1 MSTEIRNV
9 DHIFKRFADLEGG
22 RTTYN
27 NMWDTITEF
36 VIPHRGDFTAK
47 RAPGSRRDRRLF
59 DSTAIRANEY
69 LAATLKEGIMPIHDI
84 WGKVE
89 SMSPELNQTDQ
100 FAEFFD
106 RLNRIIYNQFSN
118 PKTNFH
124 SQNHEIFLD
133 LCAYGTACMY
143 VDDDRGRGLRFKTIH
158 LSEIFIAEDKNGL
171 VDTVFRKFQLTPRQA
186 AQEWG
191 FENLSS
197 DLQSLSQQSPD
208 DLVDFLHCVKPNDD
222 YDGTKKGATNLPFSS
237 YYCEFTSRHV
247 LETGGYHEMPY
258 MIPRWF
264 KFVGEIYG
272 RSPAW
277 GAMPDIMM
285 INNLK
290 SILIRASQ
298 KAADPVYLVADDGVV
313 LPLDTRP
320 GGVNF
325 VSRGP
330 SGQMDNIQTLPNDG
344 KFDVTYKLLETVQVD
359 IRNAFYIDPLAMRD
373 TDRMTA
379 TEVNERR
386 DEQLRFIGP
395 QVGRIQT
402 EYIGPLLQRI
412 YGLLERAGKLPKM
425 DPEMEKILNKVGLDI
440 AYSAPL
446 FNTERRQEPMAF
458 QRTIQAI
465 TPLLQLN
472 PGLMNVFDQ
481 ETVAREIA
489 MVYGTPASYIKDVD
503 VYEGEKAAAEQQQ
516 AQAQQA
522 MMDNQQAQT
531 MAAMQ
536 KGTPKE

>member
-1 MSTEIRNV
+1 MNIQDRNV

-36 VIPHRGDFTAK
+36 VIPHRGDFLAK
-47 RAPGSRRDRRLF
+47 RAPGSRKDRRLF

-84 WGKVE
+84 WGKIE
-89 SMSPELNQTDQ
+89 SMSPELNATDQ
-100 FAEFFD
+100 FAELFD
-106 RLNRIIYNQFSN
+106 RKNRIIYNQFSN

-124 SQNHEIFLD
+124 SQNHEVFLD

-143 VDDDRGRGLRFKTIH
+143 VDDDKGKRLRFKTVH

-197 DLQSLSQQSPD
+197 DLQALSKQSPD

-330 SGQMDNIQTLPNDG
+330 TGQLDNVTTLPNDG

-402 EYIGPLLQRI
+402 EYIGPLLQRV
-412 YGLLERAGKLPKM
+412 YGLLERQGKFPKM

-465 TPLLQLN
+465 APLLQLN
-472 PGLMNVFDQ
+472 PQLMNVFDQ

-489 MVYGTPASYIKDVD
+489 MVYGTPASYIKDVE
-503 VYEGEKAAAEQQQ
+503 VYENEKAAAEQQQ
-516 AQAQQA
+516 AQLQQA
-522 MMDNQQAQT
+522 AVEQQQAQT
-531 MAAMQ
+531 VAALQ
-536 KGTPKE
+536 KGRPQE